1 MPPPPPKLQRSGNQG
16 SLPDLL
22 TQEALEKMFPNIMP
36 LKRYKAYYDKLCSQV
51 IVTAWR
57 EKVFI
62 DPARFWHIVSTAVKG
77 QKSRQFSQERASFL
91 SFIEPVILGNSTNWH
106 QAWTKGNCSANRMIG
121 NIPGTNFVVIIQA
134 PKYHGGLS
142 TLVTAYPMKNPFS
155 NTNSSPI
162 ILNPSKYF
170 AKKQPANVN
179 KRNRRS
185 A

>member
-1 MPPPPPKLQRSGNQG
+1 
-16 SLPDLL
+16 
-22 TQEALEKMFPNIMP
+22 MFPNITP
-36 LKRYKAYYDKLCSQV
+36 LKRYRAYFDELCGQD